1 MTENPQAAQEGIA
14 DALQNLSQNSRTL
27 VRQEI
32 KAAQQETLDKAKEAA
47 PAFGLLAAA
56 AMLGLLA
63 TAASYRATVRLL
75 DKFLPPV
82 PAALT
87 AAAGYGAGAAYTGI
101 LAVRRIR
108 QLPPLLP
115 TETARQASETITSAA
130 ADASA
135 SSRQPG
141 QA

>member
-1 MTENPQAAQEGIA
+1 MTENPQEAQEGIA
-14 DALQNLSQNSRTL
+14 DALQDLSQNSRAL

-32 KAAQQETLDKAKEAA
+32 SAAQHEMLDKAKEAA
-47 PAFGLLAAA
+47 PAVTMLAAA

-75 DKFLPPV
+75 EKFLPPV

-87 AAAGYGAGAAYTGI
+87 AAAGYGAGAAYTGV
-101 LAVRRIR
+101 LGARKIR

-115 TETARQASETITSAA
+115 TRTARQASETIASTA
-130 ADASA
+130 ADVSHGRT
-135 SSRQPG
+135 SRE
-141 QA
+141 

>member
-14 DALQNLSQNSRTL
+14 DALQDLSRNSRTL
-27 VRQEI
+27 VREEI
-32 KAAQQETLDKAKEAA
+32 SAAQQEMMGKAKEAA
-47 PAFGLLAAA
+47 PAFALAAA
-56 AMLGLLA
+56 AATLGLLA

-75 DKFLPPV
+75 EKFLPPV

-87 AAAGYGAGAAYTGI
+87 AAAGYGAGAAYTGV

-115 TETARQASETITSAA
+115 TDTARQTRETITSAA
-130 ADASA
+130 ADASD
-135 SSRQPG
+135 SHQTG
-141 QA
+141 QG